1 MKKYLF
7 LFVACSMAI
16 LFTVVYLLWQ
26 RPGGDFGSKNFAYFR
41 PSDLLTHSFAA
52 APVKSPFD
60 KSSFAQEGL
69 LFVLPND
76 PHCRNDSTNEV
87 LSWTNAPIFSYLVS
101 LLNEYKVSHSR
112 WKKMFVDGDL
122 NVRTLT
128 WYCYRRCGGIGDRV
142 RGIGFALLLAMI
154 SDRLLLVE
162 WSWPLMPERQT
173 DMFVPGE
180 IDWNLNKS
188 LILKHNIHRNRSL
201 FATTSVSATKVVKI
215 IEQHVFSH
223 QEQHV
228 SIKTNLQMT
237 NFASM
242 YSKFGPYAKRMLK
255 EKNFQQ
261 LASFLKGGAVQQ
273 TFVSSVVAR
282 FLFKFG
288 HSVLEKAQ
296 QMSNE
301 MNISEEQRYV
311 AVHIRT
317 GFFGTLNEPRQ
328 DFIRYHN
335 ASSWKTLLD
344 CAIRHSQR
352 LGSDVPIVLFTDSDI
367 VKRWA
372 VKQYN
377 DRIVPFP
384 RQAVHVDKMGK
395 DEQDKIWKES
405 ETAAELAIISRAS
418 VLVRGYRSGF
428 STVALEMCPFSASS
442 LLNMEKCTENK

>member
-7 LFVACSMAI
+7 LFASCSMAI
-16 LFTVVYLLWQ
+16 LFTVVYLFWQ
-26 RPGGDFGSKNFAYFR
+26 RPGEDYGSKHIAYFR
-41 PSDLLTHSFAA
+41 LSSDLLRHSSADA
-52 APVKSPFD
+52 NVET
-60 KSSFAQEGL
+60 SFAQEGL
-69 LFVLPND
+69 QFVLPND
-76 PHCRNDSTNEV
+76 PHCRNDSINEV
-87 LSWTNAPIFSYLVS
+87 LSWTKTPIFSYLAS
-101 LLNEYKVSHSR
+101 LLSEYKVNHSR

-122 NVRTLT
+122 SVRTLT
-128 WYCYRRCGGIGDRV
+128 WYCYHRCGGIGDRI
-142 RGIGFALLLAMI
+142 RGIGFALLLAMM

-162 WSWPLMPERQT
+162 WSSPPMPERQT

-188 LILKHNIHRNRSL
+188 LILKHNIHRSPGM
-201 FATTSVSATKVVKI
+201 FATTSVSVAKIVKI
-215 IEQHVFSH
+215 IEQHVLSH

-228 SIKTNLQMT
+228 SIKTNLQMA

-242 YSKFGPYAKRMLK
+242 YSKFGPDAKRLFM

-261 LASFLKGGAVQQ
+261 LASFVKGGTVQKR
-273 TFVSSVVAR
+273 FVSSVVTH
-282 FLFKFG
+282 FLFKFD

-296 QMSNE
+296 QISNE

-317 GFFGTLNEPRQ
+317 GFFGTLNETRY
-328 DFIRYHN
+328 DFIKYHK
-335 ASSWKTLLD
+335 ASSWKALLD

-352 LGSDVPIVLFTDSDI
+352 LGPDVPIFLFTDSDI
-367 VKRWA
+367 VKLWT

-377 DRIVPFP
+377 GRIVPFP
-384 RQAVHVDKMGK
+384 RRAAHVDKMGK
-395 DEQDKIWKES
+395 GGQDIISNES

-428 STVALEMCPFSASS
+428 STVGLDLCPFSASNV
-442 LLNMEKCTENK
+442 LNMEKCTKSK